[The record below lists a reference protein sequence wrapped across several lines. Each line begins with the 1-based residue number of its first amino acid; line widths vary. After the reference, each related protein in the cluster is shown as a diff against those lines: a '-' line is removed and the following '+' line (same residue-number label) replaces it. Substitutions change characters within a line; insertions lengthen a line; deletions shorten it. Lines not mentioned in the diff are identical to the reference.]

1 MRGGGDG
8 PPGKRDER
16 VPRLRE
22 LVFDAGADHANE
34 LHQRILVRARHTR
47 KPTLI
52 DRLDKA
58 GL

>member
-1 MRGGGDG
+1 MCRGGRASGE
-8 PPGKRDER
+8 RDER
-16 VPRLRE
+16 VPALRE

-34 LHQRILVRARHTR
+34 LHRRVLVRTRHAR